1 MGIGSFGGLSP
12 IGYFLDKGA
21 HASVKDLT
29 KKKSFSYAK
38 YGYLF
43 SIPFV
48 VVYLIFSL
56 YPTINTAIL
65 GFTDAK
71 GMAGLTNWNFLPKED
86 LFKNFTKVLS
96 NPVFKKSLGNTII
109 LWTVNFIPQITLAM
123 ILTAWFTSR
132 RNELRGQGLFK
143 VLFYMPN
150 IITAASIALLYNKL
164 FAYPIGPVNSL
175 LQNLGLIDEPINF
188 LTKASWTR
196 GIISFIQFWMW
207 YGHTMII
214 LISGVL
220 GINPDLYEAA
230 ELDGASNS
238 QMFWKIT
245 IPNLKTILLYTMIT
259 SMIGGLNMYDIP
271 KLYNNGNPAMST
283 LTTNMYIYNQA
294 FSGSYQYAT
303 AAAASMIMFVIIAI
317 ASVIVFLL
325 FNDEKGKARREAK
338 RMARMEAR
346 IAKKEV
352 G

>member
-1 MGIGSFGGLSP
+1 M
-12 IGYFLDKGA
+12 
-21 HASVKDLT
+21 
-29 KKKSFSYAK
+29 KKNKSFSYAK

-43 SIPFV
+43 SIPFI
-48 VVYLIFSL
+48 VVYAIFSL

-65 GFTDAK
+65 GFTNAK
-71 GMAGLTNWNFLPKED
+71 GLTGLTNWEFLPKEKIFNNFIQ
-86 LFKNFTKVLS
+86 LFKNPMFMI
-96 NPVFKKSLGNTII
+96 SLKNTLI
-109 LWTVNFIPQITLAM
+109 LWVVNFIPQILLALL
-123 ILTAWFTSR
+123 LTAWFTAR

-143 VLFYMPN
+143 VIFYMPN
-150 IITAASIALLYNKL
+150 IITAASIAILYNKL

-175 LQNLGLIDEPINF
+175 LQNLHIIDEPINF
-188 LTKASWTR
+188 VNKVGATR

-207 YGHTMII
+207 YGYTMII

-230 ELDGASNS
+230 ELDGASSS

-271 KLYNNGNPAMST
+271 QLFNKGNPANST

-294 FSGSYQYAT
+294 FSGSYMYGR
-303 AAAASMIMFVIIAI
+303 AAAASMVMFAIIAV
-317 ASVIVFLL
+317 ASVFVFLA

-338 RMARMEAR
+338 RAARY
-346 IAKKEV
+346 AKKEV

>member
-1 MGIGSFGGLSP
+1 M
-12 IGYFLDKGA
+12 KNN
-21 HASVKDLT
+21 
-29 KKKSFSYAK
+29 KSFSYAK

-48 VVYLIFSL
+48 VVYAIFSL
-56 YPTINTAIL
+56 YPTLNTAIL
-65 GFTDAK
+65 GFTDSK
-71 GMAGLTNWNFLPKED
+71 GMTGLTQWNFLPKEKIFNNFVQ
-86 LFKNFTKVLS
+86 LFKNPMFMMS
-96 NPVFKKSLGNTII
+96 FKNTLI
-109 LWTVNFIPQITLAM
+109 LWVVNFIPQICLALL
-123 ILTAWFTSR
+123 LTAWFTSR
-132 RNELRGQGLFK
+132 RNELRAQGLFK
-143 VLFYMPN
+143 VIFYMPN
-150 IITAASIALLYNKL
+150 IITAASIAILFNKL

-175 LQNLGLIDEPINF
+175 LQSLHIIDEPINF
-188 LTKASWTR
+188 INKVGSTR

-207 YGHTMII
+207 YGYTMII

-271 KLYNNGNPAMST
+271 QLFNKGNPANST

-294 FSGSYQYAT
+294 FSGSYMYAR
-303 AAAASMIMFVIIAI
+303 AAAASMVMFLIIAI
-317 ASVIVFLL
+317 ASVLVFLA
-325 FNDEKGKARREAK
+325 FNDDKGKAKREAK
-338 RMARMEAR
+338 RAARLAR
-346 IAKKEV
+346 KEV

>member
-1 MGIGSFGGLSP
+1 M
-12 IGYFLDKGA
+12 KNN
-21 HASVKDLT
+21 
-29 KKKSFSYAK
+29 KSFSYAK

-48 VVYLIFSL
+48 VVYAIFSL
-56 YPTINTAIL
+56 YPTLNTAIL
-65 GFTDAK
+65 GFTDSK
-71 GMAGLTNWNFLPKED
+71 GMTGLTQWNFLPKEKIFNNFVQ
-86 LFKNFTKVLS
+86 LFKNPMFMMS
-96 NPVFKKSLGNTII
+96 FKNTLI
-109 LWTVNFIPQITLAM
+109 LWVVNFIPQICLALL
-123 ILTAWFTSR
+123 LTAWFTSR
-132 RNELRGQGLFK
+132 RNELRAQGLFK
-143 VLFYMPN
+143 VVFYMPN
-150 IITAASIALLYNKL
+150 IITAASIAILFNKL

-175 LQNLGLIDEPINF
+175 LQGLHIIDEPINF
-188 LTKASWTR
+188 INKVGPTR

-207 YGHTMII
+207 YGYTMII

-271 KLYNNGNPAMST
+271 QLFNKGNPANST

-294 FSGSYQYAT
+294 FSGSYMYAR
-303 AAAASMIMFVIIAI
+303 AAAASMVMFVIIAI
-317 ASVIVFLL
+317 ASVLVFLA
-325 FNDEKGKARREAK
+325 FNDDEGKAKREAK
-338 RMARMEAR
+338 RAARLAR
-346 IAKKEV
+346 KEV

>member
-1 MGIGSFGGLSP
+1 M
-12 IGYFLDKGA
+12 
-21 HASVKDLT
+21 
-29 KKKSFSYAK
+29 KKNKSFSYAK

-48 VVYLIFSL
+48 VVYAIFSL
-56 YPTINTAIL
+56 YPTLNTAIL

-71 GMAGLTNWNFLPKED
+71 GMTGLTQWNFLPKEKFFNNFIQ
-86 LFKNFTKVLS
+86 LFKNPMFMMS
-96 NPVFKKSLGNTII
+96 FKNTLI
-109 LWTVNFIPQITLAM
+109 LWVVNFIPQILLALL
-123 ILTAWFTSR
+123 LTAWFTSR
-132 RNELRGQGLFK
+132 RNELRAQGLFK
-143 VLFYMPN
+143 VIFYMPN
-150 IITAASIALLYNKL
+150 IITAASIAILFNKL

-175 LQNLGLIDEPINF
+175 LQSLHIIDEPINF
-188 LTKASWTR
+188 INKVGPTR

-207 YGHTMII
+207 YGYTMII

-271 KLYNNGNPAMST
+271 QLFNKGNPANST

-294 FSGSYQYAT
+294 FSGSYMYAR
-303 AAAASMIMFVIIAI
+303 AAAASMVMFIIIAI
-317 ASVIVFLL
+317 ASVLVFLA
-325 FNDEKGKARREAK
+325 FNDDEGKAKREAK
-338 RMARMEAR
+338 RAARLAR
-346 IAKKEV
+346 KEV

>member
-1 MGIGSFGGLSP
+1 M
-12 IGYFLDKGA
+12 KNN
-21 HASVKDLT
+21 
-29 KKKSFSYAK
+29 KSFSYAK

-48 VVYLIFSL
+48 VVYAIFSL
-56 YPTINTAIL
+56 YPTLNTAIL
-65 GFTDAK
+65 GFTDSK
-71 GMAGLTNWNFLPKED
+71 GMTGLTQWNFLPKEKIFNNFVQ
-86 LFKNFTKVLS
+86 LFKNPMFMMS
-96 NPVFKKSLGNTII
+96 FKNTLI
-109 LWTVNFIPQITLAM
+109 LWVVNFIPQICLALL
-123 ILTAWFTSR
+123 LTAWFTSR
-132 RNELRGQGLFK
+132 RNELRAQGLFK
-143 VLFYMPN
+143 VVFYMPN
-150 IITAASIALLYNKL
+150 IITAASIAILFNKL

-175 LQNLGLIDEPINF
+175 LQGLHIVDEPINF
-188 LTKASWTR
+188 INKVGSTR

-207 YGHTMII
+207 YGYTMII

-271 KLYNNGNPAMST
+271 QLFNKGNPANST

-294 FSGSYQYAT
+294 FSGSYMYAR
-303 AAAASMIMFVIIAI
+303 AAAASMVMFIIIAI
-317 ASVIVFLL
+317 ASVLVFLA
-325 FNDEKGKARREAK
+325 FNDDEGKAKREAK
-338 RMARMEAR
+338 RAARLAR
-346 IAKKEV
+346 KEV

>member
-1 MGIGSFGGLSP
+1 M
-12 IGYFLDKGA
+12 KNN
-21 HASVKDLT
+21 
-29 KKKSFSYAK
+29 KSFSYAK

-48 VVYLIFSL
+48 VVYAIFSL
-56 YPTINTAIL
+56 YPTVNTAIL
-65 GFTDAK
+65 GFTDSK
-71 GMAGLTNWNFLPKED
+71 GMTGLTQWNFLPKEKIFNNFVQ
-86 LFKNFTKVLS
+86 LFKNPMFMMS
-96 NPVFKKSLGNTII
+96 FKNTLI
-109 LWTVNFIPQITLAM
+109 LWVVNFIPQICLALL
-123 ILTAWFTSR
+123 LTAWFTSR
-132 RNELRGQGLFK
+132 RNELRAQGLFK
-143 VLFYMPN
+143 VVFYMPN
-150 IITAASIALLYNKL
+150 IITAASIAILYNKL

-175 LQNLGLIDEPINF
+175 LQSLHIIDEPINF
-188 LTKASWTR
+188 INKVGPTR

-207 YGHTMII
+207 YGYTMII

-271 KLYNNGNPAMST
+271 QLFNKGNPANST

-294 FSGSYQYAT
+294 FSGSYMYAR
-303 AAAASMIMFVIIAI
+303 AAAASMVMFIIIAI
-317 ASVIVFLL
+317 ASVLVFLA
-325 FNDEKGKARREAK
+325 FNDDKGKAKREAK
-338 RMARMEAR
+338 RAARLAR
-346 IAKKEV
+346 KEV

>member
-1 MGIGSFGGLSP
+1 M
-12 IGYFLDKGA
+12 KNN
-21 HASVKDLT
+21 
-29 KKKSFSYAK
+29 KSFSYAK

-48 VVYLIFSL
+48 VVYAIFSL
-56 YPTINTAIL
+56 YPTLNTAIL

-71 GMAGLTNWNFLPKED
+71 GMTGLTQWNFLPKEKIFNNFIQ
-86 LFKNFTKVLS
+86 LFKNPMFMMS
-96 NPVFKKSLGNTII
+96 FKNTLI
-109 LWTVNFIPQITLAM
+109 LWVVNFIPQICLALL
-123 ILTAWFTSR
+123 LTAWFPSR
-132 RNELRGQGLFK
+132 RNELRAQGLFK
-143 VLFYMPN
+143 VIFYMPN
-150 IITAASIALLYNKL
+150 IITAASIAILFNKL

-175 LQNLGLIDEPINF
+175 LQSLHIIDEPINF
-188 LTKASWTR
+188 INKVAPTR

-207 YGHTMII
+207 YGYTMII

-271 KLYNNGNPAMST
+271 QLFNKGNPANST

-294 FSGSYQYAT
+294 FSGSYMYAR
-303 AAAASMIMFVIIAI
+303 AAAASMVMFIIIAI
-317 ASVIVFLL
+317 ASVLVFLA
-325 FNDEKGKARREAK
+325 FNDDKGKAKREAK
-338 RMARMEAR
+338 RAARLAR
-346 IAKKEV
+346 KEV

>member
-1 MGIGSFGGLSP
+1 M
-12 IGYFLDKGA
+12 KNN
-21 HASVKDLT
+21 
-29 KKKSFSYAK
+29 KSFSYAK

-48 VVYLIFSL
+48 VVYAIFSL
-56 YPTINTAIL
+56 YPTVNTAIL
-65 GFTDAK
+65 GFTDSK
-71 GMAGLTNWNFLPKED
+71 GMTGLTQWNFLPKEKIFNNFVQ
-86 LFKNFTKVLS
+86 LFKNPMFMMS
-96 NPVFKKSLGNTII
+96 FKNTLI
-109 LWTVNFIPQITLAM
+109 LWVVNFIPQICLALL
-123 ILTAWFTSR
+123 LTAWFTSR
-132 RNELRGQGLFK
+132 RNELRAQGLFK
-143 VLFYMPN
+143 VVFYMPN
-150 IITAASIALLYNKL
+150 IITAASIAILYNKL

-175 LQNLGLIDEPINF
+175 LQSLHLVDEPINF
-188 LTKASWTR
+188 INKVGPTR

-207 YGHTMII
+207 YGYTMII

-271 KLYNNGNPAMST
+271 QLFNKGNPANST

-294 FSGSYQYAT
+294 FSGSYMYAR
-303 AAAASMIMFVIIAI
+303 AAAASMVMFIIIAI
-317 ASVIVFLL
+317 ASVLVFLA
-325 FNDEKGKARREAK
+325 FNDDKGKAKREAK
-338 RMARMEAR
+338 RAARLAR
-346 IAKKEV
+346 KEV

>member
-1 MGIGSFGGLSP
+1 M
-12 IGYFLDKGA
+12 KNN
-21 HASVKDLT
+21 
-29 KKKSFSYAK
+29 KSFSYAK

-48 VVYLIFSL
+48 VVYAIFSL
-56 YPTINTAIL
+56 YPTLNTAIL
-65 GFTDAK
+65 GFTDSK
-71 GMAGLTNWNFLPKED
+71 GMTGLTQWNFLPKEKIFNNFVQ
-86 LFKNFTKVLS
+86 LFKNPMFMMS
-96 NPVFKKSLGNTII
+96 FKNTLI
-109 LWTVNFIPQITLAM
+109 LWVVNFIPQICLALL
-123 ILTAWFTSR
+123 LTAWFTSR
-132 RNELRGQGLFK
+132 RNELRAQGLFK
-143 VLFYMPN
+143 VIFYMPN
-150 IITAASIALLYNKL
+150 IITAASIAILYNKL

-175 LQNLGLIDEPINF
+175 LQSLHLVDEPINF
-188 LTKASWTR
+188 INKVGPTR

-207 YGHTMII
+207 YGYTMII

-271 KLYNNGNPAMST
+271 QLFNKGNPANST

-294 FSGSYQYAT
+294 FSGSYMYAR
-303 AAAASMIMFVIIAI
+303 AAAASMVMFLIIAI
-317 ASVIVFLL
+317 ASVLVFLA
-325 FNDEKGKARREAK
+325 FNDDKGKAKREAK
-338 RMARMEAR
+338 RAARLAR
-346 IAKKEV
+346 KEV

>member
-1 MGIGSFGGLSP
+1 M
-12 IGYFLDKGA
+12 KNN
-21 HASVKDLT
+21 
-29 KKKSFSYAK
+29 KSFSYAK

-48 VVYLIFSL
+48 VVYAIFSL
-56 YPTINTAIL
+56 YPTLNTAIL
-65 GFTDAK
+65 GFTDSK
-71 GMAGLTNWNFLPKED
+71 GMTGLTQWNFLPKEKIFNNFIQ
-86 LFKNFTKVLS
+86 LFKNPMFMMS
-96 NPVFKKSLGNTII
+96 FKNTLI
-109 LWTVNFIPQITLAM
+109 LWVVNFIPQICLALL
-123 ILTAWFTSR
+123 LTAWFTSR
-132 RNELRGQGLFK
+132 RNELRAQGLFK
-143 VLFYMPN
+143 VIFYMPN
-150 IITAASIALLYNKL
+150 IITAASIAILFNKL

-175 LQNLGLIDEPINF
+175 LQSLHIIDEPINF
-188 LTKASWTR
+188 INKVGSTR

-207 YGHTMII
+207 YGYTMII

-271 KLYNNGNPAMST
+271 QLFNKGNPANST

-294 FSGSYQYAT
+294 FSGSYMYAR
-303 AAAASMIMFVIIAI
+303 AAAASMVMFIIIAI
-317 ASVIVFLL
+317 ASVLVFLA
-325 FNDEKGKARREAK
+325 FNDDEGKAKREAK
-338 RMARMEAR
+338 RAARLAR
-346 IAKKEV
+346 KEV

>member
-1 MGIGSFGGLSP
+1 M
-12 IGYFLDKGA
+12 KNN
-21 HASVKDLT
+21 
-29 KKKSFSYAK
+29 KSFSYAK

-48 VVYLIFSL
+48 VVYAIFSL
-56 YPTINTAIL
+56 YPTLNTAIL
-65 GFTDAK
+65 GFTDSK
-71 GMAGLTNWNFLPKED
+71 GMSGLTQWNFLPKEKIFNNFVQ
-86 LFKNFTKVLS
+86 LFKNPMFMMS
-96 NPVFKKSLGNTII
+96 FKNTLI
-109 LWTVNFIPQITLAM
+109 LWVVNFIPQICLALL
-123 ILTAWFTSR
+123 LTAWFTSR
-132 RNELRGQGLFK
+132 RNELRAQGLFK
-143 VLFYMPN
+143 VVFYMPN
-150 IITAASIALLYNKL
+150 IITAASIAILFNKL

-175 LQNLGLIDEPINF
+175 LQSLHIIDEPINF
-188 LTKASWTR
+188 INKVGSTR

-207 YGHTMII
+207 YGYTMII

-271 KLYNNGNPAMST
+271 QLFNKGNPANST

-294 FSGSYQYAT
+294 FSGSYMYAR
-303 AAAASMIMFVIIAI
+303 AAAASMVMFLIIAI
-317 ASVIVFLL
+317 ASVLVFLA
-325 FNDEKGKARREAK
+325 FNDDKGKAKREAK
-338 RMARMEAR
+338 RAARLAR
-346 IAKKEV
+346 KEV

>member
-1 MGIGSFGGLSP
+1 M
-12 IGYFLDKGA
+12 KNN
-21 HASVKDLT
+21 
-29 KKKSFSYAK
+29 KSFSYAK

-48 VVYLIFSL
+48 VVYAIFSL
-56 YPTINTAIL
+56 YPTLNTAIL

-71 GMAGLTNWNFLPKED
+71 GMTGLTQWNFLPKEKIFNNFVQ
-86 LFKNFTKVLS
+86 LFKNPMFMMS
-96 NPVFKKSLGNTII
+96 FKNTLI
-109 LWTVNFIPQITLAM
+109 LWVVNFIPQICLALL
-123 ILTAWFTSR
+123 LTAWFTSR
-132 RNELRGQGLFK
+132 RNELRAQGLFK
-143 VLFYMPN
+143 VIFYMPN
-150 IITAASIALLYNKL
+150 IITAASIAILYNKL

-175 LQNLGLIDEPINF
+175 LQSLHIIDEPINF
-188 LTKASWTR
+188 INKVGPTR

-207 YGHTMII
+207 YGYTMII

-271 KLYNNGNPAMST
+271 QLFNKGNPANST

-294 FSGSYQYAT
+294 FSGSYMYAR
-303 AAAASMIMFVIIAI
+303 AAAASMVMFLIIAI
-317 ASVIVFLL
+317 ASVLVFLA
-325 FNDEKGKARREAK
+325 FNDDKGKAKREAK
-338 RMARMEAR
+338 RAARLAR
-346 IAKKEV
+346 KEV

>member
-1 MGIGSFGGLSP
+1 M
-12 IGYFLDKGA
+12 KNN
-21 HASVKDLT
+21 
-29 KKKSFSYAK
+29 KSFSYAK

-48 VVYLIFSL
+48 VVYAIFSL
-56 YPTINTAIL
+56 YPTVNTAIL
-65 GFTDAK
+65 GFTDSK
-71 GMAGLTNWNFLPKED
+71 GMTGLTQWNFLPKEKIFNNFVQ
-86 LFKNFTKVLS
+86 LFKNPMFMMS
-96 NPVFKKSLGNTII
+96 FKNTLI
-109 LWTVNFIPQITLAM
+109 LWVVNFIPQICLALL
-123 ILTAWFTSR
+123 LTAWFTSR
-132 RNELRGQGLFK
+132 RNELRAQGLFK
-143 VLFYMPN
+143 VVFYMPN
-150 IITAASIALLYNKL
+150 IITAASIAILFNKL

-175 LQNLGLIDEPINF
+175 LQSLHIIDEPINF
-188 LTKASWTR
+188 INKVGPTR

-207 YGHTMII
+207 YGYTMII

-271 KLYNNGNPAMST
+271 QLFNKGNPANST

-294 FSGSYQYAT
+294 FSGSYMYAR
-303 AAAASMIMFVIIAI
+303 AAAASMVMFVIIAI
-317 ASVIVFLL
+317 ASVLVFLA
-325 FNDEKGKARREAK
+325 FNDDEGKAKREAK
-338 RMARMEAR
+338 RAARLAR
-346 IAKKEV
+346 KEV